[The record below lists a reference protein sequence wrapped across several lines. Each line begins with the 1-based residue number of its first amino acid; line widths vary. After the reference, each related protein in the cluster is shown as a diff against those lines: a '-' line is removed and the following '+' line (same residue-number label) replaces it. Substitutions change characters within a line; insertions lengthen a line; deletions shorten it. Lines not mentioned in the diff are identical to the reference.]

1 VVEIHHAGRRITS
14 HERIHGRGQHVTK
27 PEHMASSHRA
37 HAEWT
42 PARLVR
48 WAGQSGPAVGE
59 LVERLLQEKPHPE
72 MGFKAGMGLI
82 RLGKVHGPE
91 RLDAACRRALAL
103 RSHSYKT
110 VKNILAS
117 GTDQLPLPMDEDT
130 RSTLRPHENVRGS
143 TYYDTEGS
151 RC

>member
-1 VVEIHHAGRRITS
+1 VHAGRRITS
-14 HERIHGRGQHVTK
+14 HQRIRGRGQYVTK

-42 PARLVR
+42 PSRLIR
-48 WAGQSGPAVGE
+48 WASQSGPAVGE
-59 LVERLLQEKPHPE
+59 LVERLLKEKPHPE

-82 RLGKVHGPE
+82 RLGKVHGAE

-103 RSHSYKT
+103 RSHAYTT

-117 GTDQLPLPMDEDT
+117 RTDQLPLPLDEDKRT
-130 RSTLRPHENVRGS
+130 TLQLHENVRGGS
-143 TYYDTEGS
+143 YYDTEGP